1 MEIVF
6 LCVAFEK
13 FQYLLMLKIS
23 TNLTAQ
29 LVRACKIERFLC
41 LWVSYNIYLFIQLVV
56 KATLI

>member
-29 LVRACKIERFLC
+29 LVRACEIERFFVLMGF
-41 LWVSYNIYLFIQLVV
+41 VQYLPF
-56 KATLI
+56 